1 MEFIEREAAK
11 ALRDRLKMI
20 LPNLKAAYYS
30 MKRLEEDYD
39 WDFKSPEMCEAYM
52 TLADVYLEVVE
63 SLEEDK
69 EGEKRIYNE
78 LQHA

>member
-11 ALRDRLKMI
+11 ALRDRLKVI

-30 MKRLEEDYD
+30 MERLEEDYD
-39 WDFKSPEMCEAYM
+39 WDFKSPEMGEAYM
-52 TLADVYLEVVE
+52 TLADVYLEVME

-69 EGEKRIYNE
+69 EGAKRICNE
-78 LQHA
+78 HA